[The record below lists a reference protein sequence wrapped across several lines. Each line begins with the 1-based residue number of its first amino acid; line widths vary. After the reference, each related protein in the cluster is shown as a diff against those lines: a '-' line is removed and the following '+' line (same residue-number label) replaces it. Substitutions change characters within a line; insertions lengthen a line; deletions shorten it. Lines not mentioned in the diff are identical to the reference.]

1 MALLLNEDEL
11 DDDGRAEFDDN
22 LEKVIDV
29 KLSFVPTAAKSAAIA
44 LTVPGSANDRLKAN
58 CTRLGIANI
67 RVIKKIERHARQLE
81 PQLADLHD
89 RVNQQALQTRCL
101 FTWSKYQPKTALS
114 LDFVKSKRGSDFAGL
129 GSRQE
134 PSPEEAAWNALLE
147 VYDFGV
153 IDDFNAAI
161 LDGIEVGYFGPDR
174 IRAEAEKVHRERVRQ
189 DEDGAFTDAWN
200 PYHDTFVDNGAEVG
214 QSLYDSFKA
223 KIVTITPSNLHATME
238 VLKCVGQAERARE
251 LLALYVAKRN
261 EGRAFWDLDRHRDF
275 RNFTDA
281 DMIQAFTDKHAS
293 FTEVPVNPT
302 DVLVKIDGSDS
313 WNDRDLNLLA
323 ALSTD
328 DYERIFMENTGDRLH
343 AAVSAA
349 LQFSRIGN
357 ATPAMQAIANNA
369 RAALQRIAG
378 KSPLNAM
385 RMRKYGVQVGQG
397 PI

>member
-1 MALLLNEDEL
+1 M
-11 DDDGRAEFDDN
+11 
-22 LEKVIDV
+22 
-29 KLSFVPTAAKSAAIA
+29 
-44 LTVPGSANDRLKAN
+44 
-58 CTRLGIANI
+58 
-67 RVIKKIERHARQLE
+67 
-81 PQLADLHD
+81 ADLHH
-89 RVNQQALQTRCL
+89 RVNQQALQSLCL
-101 FTWSKYQPKTALS
+101 FAWSKYQPEMAPS
-114 LDFVKSKRGSDFAGL
+114 LDFLKSKRGGDFAGL

-153 IDDFNAAI
+153 IDDFDATI
-161 LDGIEVGYFGPDR
+161 LDGIEVGYFDPDR
-174 IRAEAEKVHRERVRQ
+174 VRAEAEKVHRERVRQ
-189 DEDGAFTDAWN
+189 DKDGAFTDAWN
-200 PYHDTFVDNGAEVG
+200 PYHDTFIDNGAEVG

-223 KIVTITPSNLHATME
+223 NIVTITPSNLHATME
-238 VLKCVGQAERARE
+238 VLKCIGQAERARE
-251 LLALYVAKRN
+251 LLALYVAERN

-281 DMIQAFTDKHAS
+281 DMIQASTDKHAL
-293 FTEVPVNPT
+293 FAEVPVNPT

-397 PI
+397 LNLTGRS